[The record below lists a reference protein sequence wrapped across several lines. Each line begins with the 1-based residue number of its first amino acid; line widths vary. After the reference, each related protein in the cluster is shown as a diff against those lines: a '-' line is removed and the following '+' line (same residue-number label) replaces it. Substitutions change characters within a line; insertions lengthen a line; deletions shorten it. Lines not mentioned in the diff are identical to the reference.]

1 MMTFRAMA
9 SGVSDVTRTAPNNS
23 LTQGVGRGTAATGI
37 VASLLAISL
46 IGSLIGASFASA
58 QQLDPPIDAR
68 VKANEAGAASQKVVE
83 GISTETDSLVAEYR
97 LTNKKIES
105 LQIFNRQLSQVIDSQ
120 NEELA
125 SLQRQIDGVEEVGRA
140 VTPLML
146 KMIEAL
152 DQFVEFDVPFLK
164 EERVARVAGLRV
176 LMRQSDVAEPER
188 YRRILEAYQ
197 IEGDYGRTIDAHPGT
212 IEKGGIEIP
221 VDFLRI
227 GRIGLLYKTR
237 DAQEYGVWNQEEKEW
252 QTLDTNDYANWIDEG
267 LRVAKKQ
274 AAPQLI
280 RVPLPRPQMAKGGQ
294 G

>member
-1 MMTFRAMA
+1 MTTFRATVSGITVTNNLANQTAIRVA
-9 SGVSDVTRTAPNNS
+9 S
-23 LTQGVGRGTAATGI
+23 I
-37 VASLLAISL
+37 VAMTMAMIF
-46 IGSLIGASFASA
+46 AVNASA
-58 QQLDPPIDAR
+58 QQLDPPIDAQ
-68 VKANEAGAASQKVVE
+68 VDANAAGAESQKRVE
-83 GISTETDSLVAEYR
+83 SIADATDSLIAEYR

-105 LQIFNRQLSQVIDSQ
+105 LQIFNRQLRQVIDSQ

-152 DQFVEFDVPFLK
+152 DQFVKFDVPFLAD
-164 EERVARVAGLRV
+164 ERQARVDSLRV
-176 LMRQSDVAEPER
+176 LMRRSDVAEPER

-197 IEGDYGRTIDAHPGT
+197 IENDYGRTIDAHAGT
-212 IEKGGIEIP
+212 IQKDSLEVP

-237 DAQEYGVWNQEEKEW
+237 DAEEYGAWDQASRAW
-252 QTLDTNDYANWIDEG
+252 TTLDKSEYSNAIDEG

-280 RVPLPRPQMAKGGQ
+280 RIPLPQPQGENS
-294 G
+294 

>member
-1 MMTFRAMA
+1 MTTFRAA
-9 SGVSDVTRTAPNNS
+9 VNNITVTNQTA
-23 LTQGVGRGTAATGI
+23 TR
-37 VASLLAISL
+37 VASIVLTTMAMTCALT
-46 IGSLIGASFASA
+46 FALSTSA
-58 QQLDPPIDAR
+58 QQLDPPIDAQ
-68 VKANEAGAASQKVVE
+68 VDANAAGAESQKRVE
-83 GISTETDSLVAEYR
+83 GIADATDSLIAEYR

-105 LQIFNRQLSQVIDSQ
+105 LQIFNRQLRQVIDSQ
-120 NEELA
+120 NEELD

-152 DQFVEFDVPFLK
+152 DQFVKFDVPYLAD
-164 EERVARVAGLRV
+164 ERQARVDSLRV
-176 LMRQSDVAEPER
+176 LMRRSDVAEPER

-197 IEGDYGRTIDAHPGT
+197 IENDYGRTIDAHAGT
-212 IEKGGIEIP
+212 IEKDGLEVP

-237 DAQEYGVWNQEEKEW
+237 DGEEYGAWDQANRTWATLEKA
-252 QTLDTNDYANWIDEG
+252 DYSNAIDEG

-280 RVPLPRPQMAKGGQ
+280 RIPLPRPQGENS
-294 G
+294 

>member
-1 MMTFRAMA
+1 MMSFRAKTIGIVNA
-9 SGVSDVTRTAPNNS
+9 THWA
-23 LTQGVGRGTAATGI
+23 AATVSA
-37 VASLLAISL
+37 VAMTALCVST
-46 IGSLIGASFASA
+46 ASA

-68 VKANEAGAASQKVVE
+68 VAANEAGAESQRRVEEIASA
-83 GISTETDSLVAEYR
+83 TDSLIAEFR

-105 LQIFNRQLSQVIDSQ
+105 LQIFNRSLSEVIVSQ
-120 NEELA
+120 NEELT

-152 DQFVEFDVPFLK
+152 DQFVKFDVPFLVD
-164 EERVARVAGLRV
+164 ERTNRVAGLRV

-197 IEGDYGRTIDAHPGT
+197 IEGDYGRTIDAQPGT
-212 IEKGGIEIP
+212 LENAGQKVP

-227 GRIGLLYKTR
+227 GRIGLMYRTR
-237 DAQEYGVWNQEEKEW
+237 DLDEYGVWNQNDREWNLLEKG
-252 QTLDTNDYANWIDEG
+252 DYANWIDEG

-280 RVPLPRPQMAKGGQ
+280 RVPLPKAAIAGGN